1 MSLKRSAETHLTGP
15 VAGLS
20 GVASWC
26 SRPPWTAPLAHPPRR
41 GRGQPVPLGGRAR
54 GGLPTAPRP
63 CAVPVDN
70 RKRLTHRPLA
80 YYFLKQAQ
88 EAGNLRPGE
97 AWALPRLFSSERGW
111 PGVRSAPCPE
121 HQAGRRERAGSA
133 AQTPSSW

>member
-1 MSLKRSAETHLTGP
+1 MDSLELPT
-15 VAGLS
+15 V
-20 GVASWC
+20 
-26 SRPPWTAPLAHPPRR
+26 
-41 GRGQPVPLGGRAR
+41 
-54 GGLPTAPRP
+54 GLP
-63 CAVPVDN
+63 
-70 RKRLTHRPLA
+70 

>member
-1 MSLKRSAETHLTGP
+1 MSAAKQTHWTGP

-20 GVASWC
+20 GVALWC

-80 YYFLKQAQ
+80 LLLFKTSQ
-88 EAGNLRPGE
+88 EAGDTRPGE
-97 AWALPRLFSSERGW
+97 AWACPCLPVRGMFLAR
-111 PGVRSAPCPE
+111 G
-121 HQAGRRERAGSA
+121 AGLPPRARWAGEEGA
-133 AQTPSSW
+133 LRTQTPSSW